1 MSARLIVPVFC
12 GAVLTALPAFAAPA
26 FTPEMWPHGM
36 NMLNDELRDSDE
48 AQALKDTNP
57 LAAQRCSELRHD
69 FDRTIA
75 ENRSS
80 PKAVNARIAAEDGG
94 QLCATGL
101 YDQGLKKL
109 QAAIDEVS
117 KPVG

>member
-1 MSARLIVPVFC
+1 MSARLIVTAVC

-36 NMLNDELRDSDE
+36 NMLSQELRDSDE
-48 AQALKDTNP
+48 AQNFKDTNP
-57 LAAQRCSELRHD
+57 MAAQRCSELRHD
-69 FDRTIA
+69 FDRSIA
-75 ENRSS
+75 ENKSS
-80 PKAVNARIAAEDGG
+80 PNAVDARIAAEDGG

-109 QAAIDEVS
+109 QAAIDEIS

>member
-1 MSARLIVPVFC
+1 MSARLIAPVAF
-12 GAVLTALPAFAAPA
+12 GVLLIGVPAFAAPA

-36 NMLNDELRDSDE
+36 NMLSAELRDSDE
-48 AQALKDTNP
+48 AQMLKDTNP
-57 LAAQRCSELRHD
+57 MAAQRCSELRHD

-75 ENRSS
+75 ENKSS
-80 PKAVNARIAAEDGG
+80 PKAVDARVAAEDGG

-101 YDQGLKKL
+101 YDQGIAKL
-109 QAAIDEVS
+109 QAAIDEIS